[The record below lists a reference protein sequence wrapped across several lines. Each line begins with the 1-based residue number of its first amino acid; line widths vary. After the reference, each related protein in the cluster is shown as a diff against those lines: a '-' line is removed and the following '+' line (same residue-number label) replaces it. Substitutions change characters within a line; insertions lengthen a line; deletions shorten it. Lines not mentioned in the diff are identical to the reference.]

1 LTRPNQTPQLKE
13 FIIHIFKDFGITTRT
28 TFMKKALPKRGSS
41 NMVAN
46 RITELTEDEL
56 TFMEDL
62 LLTEFSK
69 EAEKAKTWKSKN
81 HYQLPHGKQNRILS
95 CLSAVRSQKQLKKTL
110 ATKW

>member
-1 LTRPNQTPQLKE
+1 MHNKGDVQ
-13 FIIHIFKDFGITTRT
+13 
-28 TFMKKALPKRGSS
+28 
-41 NMVAN
+41 MVATK
-46 RITELTEDEL
+46 ITDLTDEELK
-56 TFMEDL
+56 FMEDL

-69 EAEKAKTWKSKN
+69 EAEKAKTWKTKN